1 MVNETAVAFGRH
13 LRFSAMAHSYEKRR
27 AIPIEVILVLAIN
40 VVATAFGY
48 FAIMMWGLFSN

>member
-1 MVNETAVAFGRH
+1 
-13 LRFSAMAHSYEKRR
+13 MAHSYEKRR